1 MTTTTTTQKDQ
12 TIMSKT
18 QNRVPNIALLK
29 SAYEEAL
36 AVYTAAERAEREQEK
51 AERGATSGTM
61 RESLRL
67 QELKAAR
74 MRAEHAMHAA
84 RGPYAWQL
92 DADRGDT
99 NAGLLAT
106 LDAGIAEFEEHR
118 VRMVAT
124 EHRMLAA
131 IADARREYDARAEER
146 RKDNLPPPKPIPVV
160 AVGGIHEIASA
171 IRAQLAAGPQN
182 AKGHLAEQARR
193 LERTVEEVYAAREQ
207 EERDRVEAARVA
219 QLQAE
224 RDRQVAAR
232 QAEEREQQRIAEAAA
247 HEAERERRRALADAY
262 RQRAG
267 VK

>member
-1 MTTTTTTQKDQ
+1 
-12 TIMSKT
+12 MSKSQT
-18 QNRVPNIALLK
+18 NRVPNIALLRT
-29 SAYEEAL
+29 AYEEAL

-61 RESLRL
+61 RESLKL

-84 RGPYAWQL
+84 RGPYAWHL
-92 DADRGDT
+92 DAERGDT
-99 NAGLLAT
+99 NAGLLAI
-106 LDAGIAEFEEHR
+106 LDGGIAEFEEHR
-118 VRMVAT
+118 ARMVAT
-124 EHRMLAA
+124 EHRMLVA

-146 RKDNLPPPKPIPVV
+146 RKDNLPPPKPIPTV

-207 EERDRVEAARVA
+207 EERDREEAARVA
-219 QLQAE
+219 RLQAE
-224 RDRQVAAR
+224 RDRQVTAR

-247 HEAERERRRALADAY
+247 HEADRERRRALADAY